1 MSAWAMDRE
10 VRPRLGGRVPVGM
23 AGSTAGHDEGG
34 VPSTAAGE
42 PPSRPLPSWPAV
54 APAIPTGTAPAGTAS
69 PSWPAVEPAIPT
81 GTAPVG
87 TASPSWPAVEPAIPT
102 GTAPAGTAPPS
113 WPAVEPAI
121 PTGTAP
127 AGTASPSWPAVEPAI
142 PTGTLPRGRPA
153 RRPAMTVGSCRLAPF
168 RQCGPMAVAMSERPP
183 TAMAGIP

>member
-42 PPSRPLPSWPAV
+42 PPSRPL
-54 APAIPTGTAPAGTAS
+54 
-69 PSWPAVEPAIPT
+69 
-81 GTAPVG
+81 
-87 TASPSWPAVEPAIPT
+87 PSWPAVEPAIPT